1 MIELASGDILSLR
14 VDAAVCSAHPTLR
27 AGSGMS
33 GHFHRY
39 AGPELETAARKLGP
53 LEPGNSVVTAGFDLR
68 IPLVVH
74 AVAPRYIMKSEDE
87 EQLLRQTYLSIFNQ
101 KALKD
106 AESIAFPAIGV
117 GIYQWPISLA
127 TSIAIS
133 VLQCSPFKR
142 TLVCLYDKENYES
155 YRKLLSVGTQAASRA

>member
-14 VDAAVCSAHPTLR
+14 VDAVVCSAHPTLR

-87 EQLLRQTYLSIFNQ
+87 EQLLRQKNTVNVVPQHLTYILEEI
-101 KALKD
+101 AL
-106 AESIAFPAIGV
+106 
-117 GIYQWPISLA
+117 
-127 TSIAIS
+127 
-133 VLQCSPFKR
+133 
-142 TLVCLYDKENYES
+142 
-155 YRKLLSVGTQAASRA
+155 YRLIQTFLC